1 MPHSARPK
9 QGNGVFRFFLP
20 RARPHAGRLALA
32 GAALLL
38 SVVFH
43 LARPWP
49 LKLVFDY
56 VILPGRTAHWN
67 LGPSTV
73 LLLACAAA
81 LLIAF
86 AFSSVEYAHTI
97 LSARVAQSIV
107 RRVREDL
114 FLQVQRLSLGFHTR
128 TRSGDLL
135 SRMLRDVN
143 KLRDF
148 MTDSAVQFAAESVFV
163 AGMMMVMFLLDARLA
178 VLTTAL
184 FPLMFI
190 AMAKFSGEVRQL
202 TRRRLEKEGQVAS
215 LFGETLAAVREVHL
229 FSAHHSGSAQF
240 DRENRGSARAELR
253 TVRAKQKLLRS
264 VELVS
269 AAGTAAVMWY
279 GAHRA
284 LAGHLTPGDLVVFI
298 TYLKSL
304 YKPLRRIATLAVQ
317 ASRAAASAERV
328 AEILEIEPEV
338 RETPGARSAPPF
350 AGAIEY
356 RNVGFGYGPQPL
368 LSDVSFRV
376 EPGQIAA
383 IVGPSGAGKSTLAAL
398 LPRLYDPTCGS
409 ILIDGCDNR
418 SFTLP
423 SLRAQVAVVPQ
434 DPILLGS
441 TIRESIVFGLPSPS
455 EEQIQEASRLA
466 AADEFIGRL
475 PRGLDTPLG
484 ERGCDLS
491 GGERRRLAMA
501 RAFLRDAP
509 IVILD
514 EPLTGLDAVSERLVL
529 DALRKLLSGK
539 TALLITHKLS
549 SVAIA
554 DQVIVLDRGRIVER
568 GSPIHLLATGG
579 LFQRM
584 SHLQGIGGFIK

>member
-1 MPHSARPK
+1 MPPSARPK
-9 QGNGVFRFFLP
+9 PVTGVVRFLLP
-20 RARPHAGRLALA
+20 RARRHAGRLALA
-32 GAALLL
+32 GLALLL
-38 SVVFH
+38 SVLLH

-56 VILPGRTAHWN
+56 VIFPGRKTPWS
-67 LGPSTV
+67 LDSSSV

-81 LLIAF
+81 LLIAV
-86 AFSSVEYAHTI
+86 AFSSVEYTHSV
-97 LSARVAQSIV
+97 LSARVAQSII

-143 KLRDF
+143 QLRDF
-148 MTDSAVQFAAESVFV
+148 LTDSAVQFAAESVFV
-163 AGMMMVMFLLDARLA
+163 AGMLTVMFLLDARLA
-178 VLTTAL
+178 ALTTAL

-190 AMAKFSGEVRQL
+190 AMARFSGEVRQL
-202 TRRRLEKEGQVAS
+202 SRRRLEKEGQVAS
-215 LFGETLAAVREVHL
+215 LFGETLAAIREVHL
-229 FSAHHSGSAQF
+229 FSAQHGGFGEF
-240 DRENRGSARAELR
+240 DRENRGSAKAELR

-269 AAGTAAVMWY
+269 AAGTAGMMWY
-279 GAHRA
+279 GAHRV
-284 LAGHLTPGDLVVFI
+284 LAGHLTPGDLVVFL

-304 YKPLRRIATLAVQ
+304 YKPLRRMATLAIQ

-328 AEILEIEPEV
+328 VEILELEPEV
-338 RETPGARSAPPF
+338 REAPGARGAPQF
-350 AGAIEY
+350 IGAIEY
-356 RNVGFGYGPQPL
+356 RSVGFGYGPHPL
-368 LSDVSFRV
+368 LGDVSFRV

-418 SFTLP
+418 SFTLA

-434 DPILLGS
+434 DPILLGN
-441 TIRESIVFGLPSPS
+441 TIRESIVFGLPSPT
-455 EEQIQEASRLA
+455 EEQIRDATRLA
-466 AADEFIGRL
+466 AAEQFIDRL

-529 DALRKLLSGK
+529 DALKKLLSGK

-554 DQVIVLDRGRIVER
+554 DLVIVLDRGRIVER
-568 GSPIHLLATGG
+568 GSPIHLLTTGG

-584 SHLQGIGGFIK
+584 SHLQGIGGVIQ